1 MGAGDGGYGLL
12 FTHFGDEKHRRA
24 DKEVER
30 RCEQKG
36 GETGGFF
43 YGDDDAY
50 DFMLMVTTFLMG
62 GGGKRG

>member
-30 RCEQKG
+30 RCGQKG
-36 GETGGFF
+36 GETGVF

-50 DFMLMVTTFLMG
+50 DFMLMITTFLMG